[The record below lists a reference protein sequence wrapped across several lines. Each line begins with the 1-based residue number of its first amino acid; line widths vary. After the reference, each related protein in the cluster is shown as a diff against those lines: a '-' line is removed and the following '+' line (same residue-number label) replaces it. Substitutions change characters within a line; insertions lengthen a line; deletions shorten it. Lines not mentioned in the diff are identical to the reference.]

1 MEEMNSEKGPGP
13 LPSLPSGRTLLYT
26 AQSKSHLSFVSPP
39 RPPPHPR
46 FCDLSLLFTALCS
59 LDLELQMSRTV

>member
-1 MEEMNSEKGPGP
+1 MRRDLAHCRPFLLEGPYC
-13 LPSLPSGRTLLYT
+13 TLLRAKVT
-26 AQSKSHLSFVSPP
+26 SLLCLLPDP
-39 RPPPHPR
+39 PPPHPR